1 MMNNQDKTIITL
13 CLTICVLILLVIN
26 LTLGI
31 NYIKQLTMNK
41 VLSDCRIDKNEE
53 QYFKQEELNIESY

>member
-1 MMNNQDKTIITL
+1 MNNQDKTIITL

-41 VLSDCRIDKNEE
+41 VLSDCRIDKSEE

>member
-1 MMNNQDKTIITL
+1 MTNQDKTIITL
-13 CLTICVLILLVIN
+13 CLTICVLILLVVN

-31 NYIKQLTMNK
+31 NYTKQVTMQN
-41 VLSDCRIDKNEE
+41 VLRDCRIDKSEE

>member
-1 MMNNQDKTIITL
+1 MNNLDKSIITL

-31 NYIKQLTMNK
+31 NYIKQQTMQN
-41 VLSDCRIDKNEE
+41 VLSDCRIDKEE
-53 QYFKQEELNIESY
+53 QLHIESY

>member
-1 MMNNQDKTIITL
+1 MNNLDKSIITL

-41 VLSDCRIDKNEE
+41 VLQDCRIDAEE
-53 QYFKQEELNIESY
+53 QLHIESY